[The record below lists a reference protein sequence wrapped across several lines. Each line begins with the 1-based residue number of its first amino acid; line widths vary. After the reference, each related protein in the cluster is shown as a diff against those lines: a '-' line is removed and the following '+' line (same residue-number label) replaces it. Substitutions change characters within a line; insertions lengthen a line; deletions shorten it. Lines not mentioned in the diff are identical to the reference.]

1 MDLLPIAK
9 AVLCQGGDSNE
20 RKFSMPV
27 NHLCGIDVSITIRRW
42 MCKTKNNYDLTVG
55 DRYCC
60 VESGNSYRY
69 LYGKRFDN
77 LEACL
82 KGFEHLLEN
91 AYFDNFTA
99 RIKDTPPCAGEVKK
113 MECLKAF
120 YQKYKGNEKI
130 KLNHGECCVCY
141 QLTKT
146 RTCCGHQLC
155 LTCAIKI
162 EEEAAGKVDYGDS
175 PEYKCPMCR
184 EENFMLRGVGHYPF
198 EGVSTSYGVPCLTG
212 FE

>member
-9 AVLCQGGDSNE
+9 AVLCQGGDEE
-20 RKFSMPV
+20 RKFCLPV

-60 VESGNSYRY
+60 VESGDSSHY

-99 RIKDTPPCAGEVKK
+99 RIKDVSPSAGEVKK
-113 MECLKAF
+113 IECLKAF

-146 RTCCGHQLC
+146 FTSCKHQLC
-155 LTCAIKI
+155 LRCAIKI
-162 EEEAAGKVDYGDS
+162 ETEAANEVDYGDV
-175 PEYKCPMCR
+175 PDYKCPMCR
-184 EENFMLRGVGHYPF
+184 EENFMLRGVGDCPF
-198 EGVSTSYGVPCLTG
+198 ECDPTVWGVPCLTG

>member
-1 MDLLPIAK
+1 MDLLPIAT
-9 AVLCQGGDSNE
+9 AVLCQGGDINE
-20 RKFSMPV
+20 RKFSLPV
-27 NHLCGIDVSITIRRW
+27 NHLCGIDVSITIRRFLSQG
-42 MCKTKNNYDLTVG
+42 KHEYDLTVS

-60 VESGNSYRY
+60 VASDDSLRY
-69 LYGKRFDN
+69 LYGKRFAN
-77 LEACL
+77 LESCL

-91 AYFDNFTA
+91 AYFDNFSA
-99 RIKDTPPCAGEVKK
+99 RIKDRMLSSGEAKK

-146 RTCCGHQLC
+146 RTSCGHQLC
-155 LTCAIKI
+155 FTCAIKI
-162 EEEAAGKVDYGDS
+162 EEDAACQVDYGDM

-184 EENFMLRGVGHYPF
+184 EENFMLRDVGHYPF
-198 EGVSTSYGVPCLTG
+198 ESERKVWGVTCLTG

>member
-1 MDLLPIAK
+1 MDLLPVAK
-9 AVLCQGGDSNE
+9 AVLCQGDEEE
-20 RKFSMPV
+20 RKFSLPV

-42 MCKTKNNYDLTVG
+42 TCQGQNKYDLTVS

-60 VESGNSYRY
+60 VASSDSSHY
-69 LYGKRFDN
+69 LYGKRFAN

-82 KGFEHLLEN
+82 RGFEHLLEH
-91 AYFDNFTA
+91 AYFDNFSA
-99 RIKDTPPCAGEVKK
+99 RIKDRNPCAGEVKK

-120 YQKYKGNEKI
+120 YEKYKGNEKI

-146 RTCCGHQLC
+146 RTSCGHQLC
-155 LTCAIKI
+155 FTCAIKI
-162 EEEAAGKVDYGDS
+162 EEEAAGEVEYGDA
-175 PEYKCPMCR
+175 PESKCPMCR
-184 EENFMLRGVGHYPF
+184 EENFELRGVGHYPF
-198 EGVSTSYGVPCLTG
+198 ESESKSWGVTVLTG

>member
-1 MDLLPIAK
+1 MY
-9 AVLCQGGDSNE
+9 QG
-20 RKFSMPV
+20 
-27 NHLCGIDVSITIRRW
+27 
-42 MCKTKNNYDLTVG
+42 KNNYDLTVG
-55 DRYCC
+55 DRHCC
-60 VESGNSYRY
+60 VESSDSSHY
-69 LYGKRFDN
+69 LYGKRFAN

-91 AYFDNFTA
+91 AYFDNFSA
-99 RIKDTPPCAGEVKK
+99 KIKDRMPSSGEAKK

-120 YQKYKGNEKI
+120 YQKYKGNEKM

-146 RTCCGHQLC
+146 QTCCGHQLC

-162 EEEAAGKVDYGDS
+162 EEDAAGEVEYGDM
-175 PEYKCPMCR
+175 PDYKCPMCR
-184 EENFMLRGVGHYPF
+184 EENFSLRGVGHYPF
-198 EGVSTSYGVPCLTG
+198 EGESKSWGVTCLTG